1 MMYTEIEVNKIK
13 STGSTIIEGL
23 KKGSNNATLH
33 QVLGNDGYL
42 NDRWKGKTAFNVDG
56 KQVKV
61 EVNKIDNK
69 VIKVS
74 YKTIEV
80 SEYLGSRFK
89 AATSTTGNEYIAN
102 VVLNFDVVEIF
113 ADGKS
118 LGIYDVFIPV
128 IR

>member
-1 MMYTEIEVNKIK
+1 MYTEIEVNKIK

-42 NDRWKGKTAFNVDG
+42 NDRWKGKTSFNVDG
-56 KQVKV
+56 QQVNVK
-61 EVNKIDNK
+61 VNKINTK
-69 VIKVS
+69 TIEVS

-80 SEYLGSRFK
+80 LEYLGSRFK
-89 AATSTTGNEYIAN
+89 AAISTTGNEYIAN

-118 LGIYDVFIPV
+118 LGTYDVFIPV

>member
-1 MMYTEIEVNKIK
+1 MKYTEIEVNKIK
-13 STGSTIIEGL
+13 STGSTIVKGL
-23 KKGSNNATLH
+23 KKGLNSATLH

-42 NDRWKGKTAFNVDG
+42 NDRWKGKTSFNVDG
-56 KQVKV
+56 QQVNVK
-61 EVNKIDNK
+61 VNKINTK
-69 VIKVS
+69 TIEVS

-102 VVLNFDVVEIF
+102 VILNFDVVEIF

-118 LGIYDVFIPV
+118 CGKYDVFIPV
-128 IR
+128 IC

>member
-1 MMYTEIEVNKIK
+1 MRYTEIEVNKMK
-13 STGSTIIEGL
+13 STGATIIEGL
-23 KKGSNNATLH
+23 KKGLNNATLH

-42 NDRWKGKTAFNVDG
+42 NDRWKGKTSFNVDG
-56 KQVKV
+56 DKAKV

-113 ADGKS
+113 ADEKS
-118 LGIYDVFIPV
+118 LGTYDVFIPV